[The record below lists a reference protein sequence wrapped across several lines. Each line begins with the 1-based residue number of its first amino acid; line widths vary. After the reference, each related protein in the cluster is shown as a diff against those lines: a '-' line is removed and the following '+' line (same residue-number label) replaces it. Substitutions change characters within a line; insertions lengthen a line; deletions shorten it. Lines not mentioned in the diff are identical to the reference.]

1 MGRWDDVLGQRTRLG
16 APSPEWLDVSGCKA
30 ELGGGVVHSRLDCRE
45 IPVSQRALQLTQP
58 AVSEPPRADP
68 LLDRLAAGEIAAL
81 GELSGAYRARIQR
94 FVRAYAQV
102 SPEVADDIAQQ
113 ALLETLRT
121 AHRFEGRSR
130 LATWLFGVAKNLCRT
145 HLRRR
150 EDATDPDARVWRC
163 LPDPGKSPHELF
175 ETVERAE
182 LVRRALEG
190 LPATHRAVLV
200 LREWEELPYEG
211 IAEVLGVPVG
221 TVRSRLHAARALLAE
236 RLLETCGGRP

>member
-1 MGRWDDVLGQRTRLG
+1 M
-16 APSPEWLDVSGCKA
+16 
-30 ELGGGVVHSRLDCRE
+30 
-45 IPVSQRALQLTQP
+45 SQRALHLPQP
-58 AVSEPPRADP
+58 AVSEPSRADP

-81 GELSGAYRARIQR
+81 GELSSAYRARIQR

-113 ALLETLRT
+113 ALLEALRT

-150 EDATDPDARVWRC
+150 EDATDPEARVWRA
-163 LPDPGKSPHELF
+163 LPDPGKNPHELF
-175 ETVERAE
+175 EAGQDADA
-182 LVRRALEG
+182 VRRALES
-190 LPATHRAVLV
+190 LPAAHRAVLV
-200 LREWEELPYEG
+200 LREWEELPYER
-211 IAEVLGVPVG
+211 IAEALGVPVG

-236 RLLETCGGRP
+236 RLLEICGGRP